1 MIPKANL
8 SAFGTWENKASKSKL
23 GQFDKS
29 VKDRLRSCR
38 VHVNNIENSD
48 FVAWGGCYI
57 SINDGGAIFC
67 KVGEGIWKS
76 SPGCISHCK
85 GLCWTLFNFCFNLF
99 FPGGRGRRRG
109 KRRGEGTGATS
120 SNPITWLPL
129 SILHHMLGQLRDE
142 TKYSTQANSWKNK
155 DEFPVVRLDTYRILS
170 RSHKNSKVGEMTTGA
185 HSVCPVGPLCN
196 HVTTVTWPSSSPLNR
211 AGVNLKQHGKD
222 FENSVQKFQ
231 SKMA

>member
-1 MIPKANL
+1 
-8 SAFGTWENKASKSKL
+8 
-23 GQFDKS
+23 
-29 VKDRLRSCR
+29 
-38 VHVNNIENSD
+38 
-48 FVAWGGCYI
+48 
-57 SINDGGAIFC
+57 
-67 KVGEGIWKS
+67 
-76 SPGCISHCK
+76 
-85 GLCWTLFNFCFNLF
+85 
-99 FPGGRGRRRG
+99 
-109 KRRGEGTGATS
+109 
-120 SNPITWLPL
+120 
-129 SILHHMLGQLRDE
+129 MLGQLRDE

>member
-1 MIPKANL
+1 MKTANDVIAPTAPNKDKMQPTYVIIPKANL

-38 VHVNNIENSD
+38 LHVNNIENSD

-99 FPGGRGRRRG
+99 FPGGEGG
-109 KRRGEGTGATS
+109 GEGREGERERG
-120 SNPITWLPL
+120 PLPL
-129 SILHHMLGQLRDE
+129 TPLHDYHLASF
-142 TKYSTQANSWKNK
+142 T
-155 DEFPVVRLDTYRILS
+155 I
-170 RSHKNSKVGEMTTGA
+170 
-185 HSVCPVGPLCN
+185 C
-196 HVTTVTWPSSSPLNR
+196 
-211 AGVNLKQHGKD
+211 
-222 FENSVQKFQ
+222 
-231 SKMA
+231 